1 MSLEDKID
9 AKDLKQMLIGSLS
22 VTGVYL
28 LKKET
33 TLVEN
38 AMIFF
43 AITVLIAFMRVF
55 LKKRR
60 RLPTAGGNILSHI
73 VYAYVAALIMSFI
86 IGGLI
91 LHYPFS
97 VVTGVAL
104 IALPS
109 TLLLDALGG

>member
-9 AKDLKQMLIGSLS
+9 AQDLKQMLIGSLS

-33 TLVEN
+33 TLIEN

-60 RLPTAGGNILSHI
+60 RFPAAGGNVLTHL
-73 VYAYVAALIMSFI
+73 VYAYIAALIMSYI
-86 IGGLI
+86 IGGII
-91 LHYPFS
+91 LGYPFHIVS
-97 VVTGVAL
+97 GVAL

>member
-1 MSLEDKID
+1 
-9 AKDLKQMLIGSLS
+9 MLIGSLS

-28 LKKET
+28 LKQET
-33 TLVEN
+33 TLIEN

-43 AITVLIAFMRVF
+43 VITVLIALMRVF

-60 RLPTAGGNILSHI
+60 RLPAAGGNVLTH
-73 VYAYVAALIMSFI
+73 VLYAYVAALIMSFL

-91 LHYPFS
+91 LHYPFH
-97 VVTGVAL
+97 VVSGVAL
-104 IALPS
+104 VALPS